1 MRSPLLSWLATIAWL
16 GFFSL
21 PLAFAASTSDPPAK
35 PNFSGNWKLDLK
47 ASTSLEPLMT
57 QIGASFIDRK
67 YADTIALKATL
78 NQTDTNLTLAVRGP
92 AFALDETLY
101 LDGRTAP
108 GGLQLLGATTAKT
121 TTSWS
126 KDKKQLVV
134 TYQIKTKQG
143 KDGQLTIRRYLL
155 DDGKTLVATYN
166 LKLDAEP
173 SQTDARQVW
182 RKQA

>member
-21 PLAFAASTSDPPAK
+21 PLAFAASTSDPPGNPPAT
-35 PNFSGNWKLDLK
+35 PNFSGSWKLDLK

-67 YADTIALKATL
+67 YADTVALKATL
-78 NQTDTNLTLAVRGP
+78 NQTDANLTLAVRGP

-101 LDGRTAP
+101 LDGRTTP
-108 GGLQLLGATTAKT
+108 GGLQLLGATTAKA

-126 KDKKQLVV
+126 KDKKQL
-134 TYQIKTKQG
+134 
-143 KDGQLTIRRYLL
+143 
-155 DDGKTLVATYN
+155 
-166 LKLDAEP
+166 
-173 SQTDARQVW
+173 
-182 RKQA
+182 